1 MYTSLFLSSIFEKSI
16 VHTSARDIF
25 TRRYEP
31 IEIFFI
37 IDTTF
42 ESKMFSFLFPLSPLS
57 LLPTNRPFHRRCVTP
72 EIGSRRP
79 DWPSPT
85 ARRLA
90 SADPPSEQRA
100 QERPGQS
107 THNAALAQSAAVPQR
122 RAQNR
127 LLLYY
132 KGSRWLPVEC
142 RYGSCGH
149 TLREKRLRSNP
160 GVT

>member
-1 MYTSLFLSSIFEKSI
+1 MGRTYLSAMLFRLPSHATEQIQCIDVENVCMLSCTPLCFLSSIFENSI
-16 VHTSARDIF
+16 VHANARDSF

-85 ARRLA
+85 ARRVA
-90 SADPPSEQRA
+90 RAGPRSPTTSTTHSRAPKTEPAQCSTRTVRSGAQRGA
-100 QERPGQS
+100 QHR
-107 THNAALAQSAAVPQR
+107 
-122 RAQNR
+122 
-127 LLLYY
+127 
-132 KGSRWLPVEC
+132 
-142 RYGSCGH
+142 
-149 TLREKRLRSNP
+149 
-160 GVT
+160 